1 MKYLVII
8 YMLALFSRVGESSD
22 IERNGTTLKSPTLN
36 ILKLESS
43 ETLTDFEGK
52 PLPYIKQLNGKPLSY
67 IKQFNGT
74 PLPHTK
80 QFNGTPPLHIKQF
93 NGTLLPYTKKFNP
106 PHTKKF
112 DDRPSINK
120 LNETKVYRLV
130 QIDHDSFLIV
140 NE

>member
-52 PLPYIKQLNGKPLSY
+52 PLSY
-67 IKQFNGT
+67 I
-74 PLPHTK
+74 K

-93 NGTLLPYTKKFNP
+93 NGKPLMLIKS
-106 PHTKKF
+106 
-112 DDRPSINK
+112 PSINK

>member
-22 IERNGTTLKSPTLN
+22 IERNDTTLKSPTLN

-52 PLPYIKQLNGKPLSY
+52 LLPY

-80 QFNGTPPLHIKQF
+80 QFNGKP
-93 NGTLLPYTKKFNP
+93 LPYTKKFNP
-106 PHTKKF
+106 LHIKQLNGKPLMLIKL
-112 DDRPSINK
+112 PSINK

>member
-1 MKYLVII
+1 
-8 YMLALFSRVGESSD
+8 MLALFSRVGESSD

-52 PLPYIKQLNGKPLSY
+52 LLPYIKQ
-67 IKQFNGT
+67 
-74 PLPHTK
+74 
-80 QFNGTPPLHIKQF
+80 
-93 NGTLLPYTKKFNP
+93 FNP

-112 DDRPSINK
+112 DGRPSINK

>member
-52 PLPYIKQLNGKPLSY
+52 PLSY
-67 IKQFNGT
+67 I
-74 PLPHTK
+74 K

-106 PHTKKF
+106 PHIKQLNGTPLMLIKL
-112 DDRPSINK
+112 PSINK

>member
-1 MKYLVII
+1 
-8 YMLALFSRVGESSD
+8 MLALFSRVGESSD

-52 PLPYIKQLNGKPLSY
+52 PLPYIKQ
-67 IKQFNGT
+67 FNGT
-74 PLPHTK
+74 PLPH
-80 QFNGTPPLHIKQF
+80 IKQF
-93 NGTLLPYTKKFNP
+93 NP
-106 PHTKKF
+106 PHIKQLNGTPLMLIKL
-112 DDRPSINK
+112 PSINK

>member
-52 PLPYIKQLNGKPLSY
+52 PLPYIKQ
-67 IKQFNGT
+67 FNGT

-80 QFNGTPPLHIKQF
+80 QFNGKPPLHIKQF
-93 NGTLLPYTKKFNP
+93 NGKLLPHTKKFNP
-106 PHTKKF
+106 PHIKQLNGTPLMLIKL
-112 DDRPSINK
+112 PSINK

>member
-52 PLPYIKQLNGKPLSY
+52 PLSY

-74 PLPHTK
+74 PLPYIK
-80 QFNGTPPLHIKQF
+80 QFNGTPLSYIKQF
-93 NGTLLPYTKKFNP
+93 NGKLLPHIKKFNP

>member
-22 IERNGTTLKSPTLN
+22 IERNDTTLKSPTLN

-52 PLPYIKQLNGKPLSY
+52 LLP
-67 IKQFNGT
+67 
-74 PLPHTK
+74 
-80 QFNGTPPLHIKQF
+80 HIKQF
-93 NGTLLPYTKKFNP
+93 NGTLLPHIKKLNPLHIKQFNGKP
-106 PHTKKF
+106 LMLIKS
-112 DDRPSINK
+112 PSINK

>member
-1 MKYLVII
+1 
-8 YMLALFSRVGESSD
+8 MLALFSRVGESSD

-52 PLPYIKQLNGKPLSY
+52 PLSY

-74 PLPHTK
+74 PLPHIK
-80 QFNGTPPLHIKQF
+80 QFNGKPPLHIKQL
-93 NGTLLPYTKKFNP
+93 NGKPLMLIKL
-106 PHTKKF
+106 
-112 DDRPSINK
+112 PSINK

>member
-22 IERNGTTLKSPTLN
+22 IERNDTTLKSPTLN

-52 PLPYIKQLNGKPLSY
+52 PLSY
-67 IKQFNGT
+67 I
-74 PLPHTK
+74 K

-93 NGTLLPYTKKFNP
+93 NGKLLPYTKKFNP
-106 PHTKKF
+106 PHIKQLNGKPLMLIKS
-112 DDRPSINK
+112 PSINK

>member
-1 MKYLVII
+1 
-8 YMLALFSRVGESSD
+8 MLALFSRVGESSD

-52 PLPYIKQLNGKPLSY
+52 PPPYIKKFNGTPPPYIKKFNGTPLSY
-67 IKQFNGT
+67 IK
-74 PLPHTK
+74 
-80 QFNGTPPLHIKQF
+80 
-93 NGTLLPYTKKFNP
+93 KFNP
-106 PHTKKF
+106 LHTKKF

>member
-22 IERNGTTLKSPTLN
+22 IERNDTTLKSPTLN

-52 PLPYIKQLNGKPLSY
+52 LLPY
-67 IKQFNGT
+67 IKQFNG
-74 PLPHTK
+74 K
-80 QFNGTPPLHIKQF
+80 PPLHIKQF
-93 NGTLLPYTKKFNP
+93 NGKPLMLIKL
-106 PHTKKF
+106 
-112 DDRPSINK
+112 PSINK

>member
-52 PLPYIKQLNGKPLSY
+52 PLSY

-80 QFNGTPPLHIKQF
+80 KFNGKLLPHTKQFNPLHIKQL
-93 NGTLLPYTKKFNP
+93 NGTPLMLIKL
-106 PHTKKF
+106 
-112 DDRPSINK
+112 PSINK

>member
-52 PLPYIKQLNGKPLSY
+52 LLPY

-80 QFNGTPPLHIKQF
+80 QFNGKPPLHIKQL
-93 NGTLLPYTKKFNP
+93 NGKLLPYTKKFNP

>member
-1 MKYLVII
+1 
-8 YMLALFSRVGESSD
+8 MLALFSRVGESSD

-52 PLPYIKQLNGKPLSY
+52 PLPYIKQ
-67 IKQFNGT
+67 FN
-74 PLPHTK
+74 
-80 QFNGTPPLHIKQF
+80 PLHIKQ
-93 NGTLLPYTKKFNP
+93 FNP

>member
-52 PLPYIKQLNGKPLSY
+52 PLSYIKQFNGTPLSY

-74 PLPHTK
+74 PLPHIK
-80 QFNGTPPLHIKQF
+80 QFNGTP
-93 NGTLLPYTKKFNP
+93 LPYTKKFNP

>member
-52 PLPYIKQLNGKPLSY
+52 PLSY

-74 PLPHTK
+74 PLPHIK
-80 QFNGTPPLHIKQF
+80 QFNGKPPLHIKQF
-93 NGTLLPYTKKFNP
+93 NGTPLSYTKKFNP

>member
-52 PLPYIKQLNGKPLSY
+52 PLPYIKQ
-67 IKQFNGT
+67 FNGT
-74 PLPHTK
+74 PLPH
-80 QFNGTPPLHIKQF
+80 IKQF
-93 NGTLLPYTKKFNP
+93 NP
-106 PHTKKF
+106 PHIKQLNGTPLMLIKL
-112 DDRPSINK
+112 PSINK

>member
-52 PLPYIKQLNGKPLSY
+52 PLSY

-74 PLPHTK
+74 PL
-80 QFNGTPPLHIKQF
+80 
-93 NGTLLPYTKKFNP
+93 

>member
-1 MKYLVII
+1 
-8 YMLALFSRVGESSD
+8 MLALFSRVGESSD
-22 IERNGTTLKSPTLN
+22 IERNDTTLKSPTLN

-52 PLPYIKQLNGKPLSY
+52 LLPY
-67 IKQFNGT
+67 IKQFNG
-74 PLPHTK
+74 K
-80 QFNGTPPLHIKQF
+80 PPLHIKQF
-93 NGTLLPYTKKFNP
+93 NP
-106 PHTKKF
+106 PHIKQLNGTPLMLIKL
-112 DDRPSINK
+112 PSINK

>member
-1 MKYLVII
+1 
-8 YMLALFSRVGESSD
+8 MLALFSRVGESSD

-52 PLPYIKQLNGKPLSY
+52 PLPYIKQ
-67 IKQFNGT
+67 
-74 PLPHTK
+74 
-80 QFNGTPPLHIKQF
+80 FNGTPPLHIKQ
-93 NGTLLPYTKKFNP
+93 
-106 PHTKKF
+106 F

>member
-52 PLPYIKQLNGKPLSY
+52 PLSY

-74 PLPHTK
+74 P
-80 QFNGTPPLHIKQF
+80 
-93 NGTLLPYTKKFNP
+93 LPYTKKFNP

>member
-52 PLPYIKQLNGKPLSY
+52 PLSY

-74 PLPHTK
+74 P
-80 QFNGTPPLHIKQF
+80 PPYIKQL
-93 NGTLLPYTKKFNP
+93 NGKLLPYTKKFNP
-106 PHTKKF
+106 PHIKQFNGKPLMLIKL
-112 DDRPSINK
+112 PSINK

>member
-52 PLPYIKQLNGKPLSY
+52 PLPYIKQ
-67 IKQFNGT
+67 FNGT
-74 PLPHTK
+74 PL
-80 QFNGTPPLHIKQF
+80 
-93 NGTLLPYTKKFNP
+93 

>member
-1 MKYLVII
+1 
-8 YMLALFSRVGESSD
+8 MLALFSRVGESSD

-52 PLPYIKQLNGKPLSY
+52 PLSY

-74 PLPHTK
+74 PLPHIK
-80 QFNGTPPLHIKQF
+80 QFNGKPPLHIKQF
-93 NGTLLPYTKKFNP
+93 NGKLLPYTKKFNP

>member
-52 PLPYIKQLNGKPLSY
+52 PLSY

-74 PLPHTK
+74 PLPHIK
-80 QFNGTPPLHIKQF
+80 QFNGKPPLHIKQF
-93 NGTLLPYTKKFNP
+93 NGTPLPYTKKFNP

>member
-52 PLPYIKQLNGKPLSY
+52 PLPYIKQ
-67 IKQFNGT
+67 
-74 PLPHTK
+74 
-80 QFNGTPPLHIKQF
+80 FNGTPPLHIKQF
-93 NGTLLPYTKKFNP
+93 NGKPLMLIKL
-106 PHTKKF
+106 
-112 DDRPSINK
+112 PSINK

>member
-22 IERNGTTLKSPTLN
+22 IERNGKTLKSPTLN

-52 PLPYIKQLNGKPLSY
+52 PLSY
-67 IKQFNGT
+67 IKQFNG
-74 PLPHTK
+74 K
-80 QFNGTPPLHIKQF
+80 PPLHIKQF
-93 NGTLLPYTKKFNP
+93 NPL
-106 PHTKKF
+106 HIKKF

>member
-52 PLPYIKQLNGKPLSY
+52 PLPYIKQFNGKPLML
-67 IKQFNGT
+67 IK
-74 PLPHTK
+74 L
-80 QFNGTPPLHIKQF
+80 
-93 NGTLLPYTKKFNP
+93 
-106 PHTKKF
+106 
-112 DDRPSINK
+112 PSINK

>member
-52 PLPYIKQLNGKPLSY
+52 PLSY

-80 QFNGTPPLHIKQF
+80 QFNGTPLPHIKKLNPLH
-93 NGTLLPYTKKFNP
+93 TKKFNGKP
-106 PHTKKF
+106 LMLIKL
-112 DDRPSINK
+112 PSINK

>member
-22 IERNGTTLKSPTLN
+22 IERNDTTLKSPTLN
-36 ILKLESS
+36 TLKLESS

-52 PLPYIKQLNGKPLSY
+52 LLPY

-74 PLPHTK
+74 PPPH
-80 QFNGTPPLHIKQF
+80 I
-93 NGTLLPYTKKFNP
+93 KKFNP

-120 LNETKVYRLV
+120 LNETKVYRLI
-130 QIDHDSFLIV
+130 QIDHDSFLVV

>member
-22 IERNGTTLKSPTLN
+22 IERNDTTLKSPTLN

-52 PLPYIKQLNGKPLSY
+52 PLSY
-67 IKQFNGT
+67 IKQFNG
-74 PLPHTK
+74 K
-80 QFNGTPPLHIKQF
+80 PPLHIKQL
-93 NGTLLPYTKKFNP
+93 NGKLLPYTKKFNP
-106 PHTKKF
+106 PHIKQFNGTPLMLIKS
-112 DDRPSINK
+112 PSINK

>member
-1 MKYLVII
+1 
-8 YMLALFSRVGESSD
+8 MLALFSRVGESSD

-52 PLPYIKQLNGKPLSY
+52 PLSY
-67 IKQFNGT
+67 IKQFNG
-74 PLPHTK
+74 K
-80 QFNGTPPLHIKQF
+80 
-93 NGTLLPYTKKFNP
+93 LLPYTKKFNP

>member
-52 PLPYIKQLNGKPLSY
+52 PLSY

-74 PLPHTK
+74 PLPY
-80 QFNGTPPLHIKQF
+80 IKQ
-93 NGTLLPYTKKFNP
+93 FNP

>member
-52 PLPYIKQLNGKPLSY
+52 PLSY
-67 IKQFNGT
+67 I
-74 PLPHTK
+74 K

-93 NGTLLPYTKKFNP
+93 NGKLLPYTKKFNP
-106 PHTKKF
+106 PHIKQLNGKPLMLIKS
-112 DDRPSINK
+112 PSINK

>member
-52 PLPYIKQLNGKPLSY
+52 PLPYIKQLNG
-67 IKQFNGT
+67 
-74 PLPHTK
+74 
-80 QFNGTPPLHIKQF
+80 TPPLHIKQF
-93 NGTLLPYTKKFNP
+93 NPLHIKQFNP

>member
-22 IERNGTTLKSPTLN
+22 IERNDTTLKSPTLN

-52 PLPYIKQLNGKPLSY
+52 LLPY
-67 IKQFNGT
+67 IKQFNGK
-74 PLPHTK
+74 PLM
-80 QFNGTPPLHIKQF
+80 LIK
-93 NGTLLPYTKKFNP
+93 L
-106 PHTKKF
+106 
-112 DDRPSINK
+112 PSINK

>member
-52 PLPYIKQLNGKPLSY
+52 PLPYIKQFNGK
-67 IKQFNGT
+67 
-74 PLPHTK
+74 
-80 QFNGTPPLHIKQF
+80 
-93 NGTLLPYTKKFNP
+93 LLPYTKKFNP
-106 PHTKKF
+106 PHIKQFNGKPLMLIKL
-112 DDRPSINK
+112 PSINK